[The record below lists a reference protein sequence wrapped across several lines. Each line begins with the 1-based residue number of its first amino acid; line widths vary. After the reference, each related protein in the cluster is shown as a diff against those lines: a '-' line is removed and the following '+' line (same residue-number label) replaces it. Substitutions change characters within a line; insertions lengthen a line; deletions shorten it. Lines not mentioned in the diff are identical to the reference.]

1 MPVIR
6 HPPAEPIADL
16 SAVIPTLESSENLA
30 SLLRCLAGVASE
42 ICVVD
47 GHSHDQAATA
57 ACAHAHG
64 ARFATASRGRGTQIR
79 AGCSLTTR
87 AWVLILHADSSL
99 PPGWADEARAFVTA
113 PRHRRHAACF
123 RLAFDEDSWP
133 ARRTAAL
140 ANIRTR
146 LLSLPYG
153 DQGLLISRQLLE
165 EIGGYPDLPIMEDV
179 DIVRRIGRRR
189 LHLLQA
195 VIRTSGARYRRD
207 GWLRRS
213 LRNLFCLALW
223 FGGMSPERI
232 RKFYETADREAAARQ
247 WQ

>member
-6 HPPAEPIADL
+6 HPPGEPIDDV
-16 SAVIPTLESSENLA
+16 SVVIPTLESSESLA
-30 SLLRCLAGVASE
+30 PLLHCLAGVASE

-47 GHSHDQAATA
+47 GHSRDQAATA
-57 ACAHAHG
+57 ACAQAHG

-79 AGCSLTTR
+79 AGCSLTSR
-87 AWVLILHADSSL
+87 AWILVLHADSLL
-99 PPGWADEARAFVTA
+99 PPEWADEARAFITA

-146 LLSLPYG
+146 LFALPYG
-153 DQGLLISRQLLE
+153 DQGLLIPRPLLD

-195 VIRTSGARYRRD
+195 AIRTSGARYRRD

-223 FGGMSPERI
+223 LGGTSPERI
-232 RKFYETADREAAARQ
+232 RRFYETADREAAARR

>member
-16 SAVIPTLESSENLA
+16 SVVIPTLESSESLA
-30 SLLRCLAGVASE
+30 PLLRCLAGAASD

-47 GHSHDQAATA
+47 GQSHDRAATA

-79 AGCSLTTR
+79 AGCSLTSR
-87 AWVLILHADSSL
+87 AWILILHADSSV
-99 PPGWADEARAFVTA
+99 PPEWANEVRAFITA

-140 ANIRTR
+140 ANTRTR
-146 LLSLPYG
+146 LFALPYG
-153 DQGLLISRQLLE
+153 DQGLLIPRPLLE
-165 EIGGYPDLPIMEDV
+165 EIGGYRDLPIMEDV

-189 LHLLQA
+189 LHLLRTA
-195 VIRTSGARYRRD
+195 IRTSGARYRRD

-213 LRNLFCLALW
+213 LRNLLCLALW
-223 FGGMSPERI
+223 FAGVSPERI
-232 RKFYETADREAAARQ
+232 RRFYETARREAAARRRR
-247 WQ
+247 